1 MEYSVDTAQ
10 EVLDS
15 QLLEE
20 NIIPLLQIALIWGI
34 GTIADEIE
42 SLARKVR
49 ESVRNRRPI
58 DIVEIIAG
66 YEIVCQEQCLLAWS
80 DNGD

>member
-1 MEYSVDTAQ
+1 MEQCVDTAQ
-10 EVLDS
+10 KVLNS
-15 QLLEE
+15 QFLKED
-20 NIIPLLQIALIWGI
+20 IIPLLQVALIWGI

-49 ESVRNRRPI
+49 ESVRNRLPI

-80 DNGD
+80 DNGN